1 MGTGEKPYG
10 MSAFLSMQ
18 GPGEI
23 RKVHL
28 TEKRCLNTQKNLRK
42 NKKTKTKKVY
52 NAFFRERIKIEVEL
66 YKIFFQERSLNNA
79 ISNNNRDV

>member
-1 MGTGEKPYG
+1 MGTGEKAYG

-28 TEKRCLNTQKNLRK
+28 TEKRCLNSQKKLKEKIKKPKRRK
-42 NKKTKTKKVY
+42 FIMLFSGNVLK
-52 NAFFRERIKIEVEL
+52 
-66 YKIFFQERSLNNA
+66 
-79 ISNNNRDV
+79 